1 MAEEGHQSVG
11 VGSILCSVTNV
22 AKEQP
27 ESNKPH
33 HIRINAFGQTH
44 FVSQLY
50 SKFYPYTKTT
60 SLKNGPLVIAHVCHP
75 TISLATNL
83 EIS

>member
-22 AKEQP
+22 VKEQP

-50 SKFYPYTKTT
+50 SKSILTLKPLHSKTFH
-60 SLKNGPLVIAHVCHP
+60 L
-75 TISLATNL
+75 
-83 EIS
+83 